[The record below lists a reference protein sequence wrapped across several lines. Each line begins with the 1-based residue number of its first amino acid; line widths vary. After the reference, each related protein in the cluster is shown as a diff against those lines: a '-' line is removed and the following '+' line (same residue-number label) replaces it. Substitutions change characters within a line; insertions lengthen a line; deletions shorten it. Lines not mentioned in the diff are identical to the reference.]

1 MRIPEPTSCT
11 VLPQVRK
18 IVSLNRKIKLIELV
32 SGPAVGVGVLL
43 LLIGFV
49 AFVNGYP
56 TVQEFQTSLG
66 QIGRLV
72 DPDLQQRYQTALLT
86 TEAGGLMLL
95 VGFIVLAVGLASG
108 HKEPTR
114 YQPSSSAKADEEHLN
129 VIPWSASREDTA
141 ETAVFCIFCGYT
153 LSSDA
158 RYCRKCGR
166 EQVLA

>member
-1 MRIPEPTSCT
+1 MW
-11 VLPQVRK
+11 K
-18 IVSLNRKIKLIELV
+18 IVSVNRKTKLIELV

-49 AFVNGYP
+49 AFVYGYP

-72 DPDLQQRYQTALLT
+72 DPDLQQRYQTALFT

-95 VGFIVLAVGLASG
+95 VGFIVLVVGLASG

-114 YQPSSSAKADEEHLN
+114 YQPSVMGDEEHLN
-129 VIPWSASREDTA
+129 VIPWSASREAA
-141 ETAVFCIFCGYT
+141 ETTVFCIFCGYK